1 MKLFGNKKNAARTAG
16 ARAASA
22 PSASGSRRTKKR
34 GMSGVAKGCL
44 LLLASMAGLAVTIF
58 AVYKDFVKPME
69 IPQPS
74 QPDHSLNNDP
84 GPNVPE
90 DNQNPDVNQPDD
102 DEIFKPP
109 TEVDV
114 VVQVNPNT
122 GEEEEVEVEVPSS
135 HKTGFYNILVVG
147 TDDDGT
153 RTDTIIIARIDVND
167 HTVALLSVPRDTLI
181 GTSGSRKIN
190 SVYGSNGKN
199 TKGMEALKK
208 SLAALLGFEVD
219 GYVLVDLDAFIELV
233 DLVDGVDFNVPQRMY
248 YNDPTQNLYID
259 LYPGEQHLN
268 GQKAMQ
274 LVRFRGYAAA
284 DIQRTKVQQD
294 FLRAL
299 AKKCLSV
306 TTLTKIGG
314 LADIFSKN
322 VLTDLSVGNI
332 AYFGQELLK
341 CDFDQMY
348 THTLEGEGLWING
361 TSVWAL
367 YQNKTLNVINKYFNP
382 YQAQITA
389 ANVSFR
395 TPEYLKSLMAPA
407 DPDDTDEPTVPD
419 EPVPEPD
426 DPFTDP
432 GTDPDEPDPDPDE
445 PIQPDDPILPDDPF
459 STDEE

>member
-16 ARAASA
+16 GRGASAAS
-22 PSASGSRRTKKR
+22 SRQNHKKKR
-34 GMSGVAKGCL
+34 GMSGTAKGCL
-44 LLLASMAGLAVTIF
+44 LLLASMAVLALTIF

-74 QPDHSLNNDP
+74 QPDTSLNNDP
-84 GPNVPE
+84 VP
-90 DNQNPDVNQPDD
+90 DTSNDDQNPDGQQPED
-102 DEIFKPP
+102 DEVFKPP

-114 VVQVNPNT
+114 VIQQNPET
-122 GEEEEVEVEVPSS
+122 GEDEEVEVVVPSS
-135 HKTGFYNILVVG
+135 HKQGFYNILVVG

-299 AKKCLSV
+299 AKKCLSI

-314 LADIFSKN
+314 LADIFAEN

-382 YQAQITA
+382 YEAQITA
-389 ANVSFR
+389 GNVSFR
-395 TPEYLKSLMAPA
+395 TPDYLKSLM
-407 DPDDTDEPTVPD
+407 TPD
-419 EPVPEPD
+419 EPDDPDVEPDDPDVEPDDPDVEPDDPDVEPDDPNVEPD
-426 DPFTDP
+426 DPF
-432 GTDPDEPDPDPDE
+432 
-445 PIQPDDPILPDDPF
+445 IPDDPF
-459 STDEE
+459 ASDDE